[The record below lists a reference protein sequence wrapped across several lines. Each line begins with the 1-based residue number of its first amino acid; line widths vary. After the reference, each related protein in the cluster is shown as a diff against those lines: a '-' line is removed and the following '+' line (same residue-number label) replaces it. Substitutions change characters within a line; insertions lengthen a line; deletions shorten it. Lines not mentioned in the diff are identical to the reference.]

1 MLDQASDR
9 NRTQFFER
17 ARGPTGTEVWTIRQ
31 TNPAAEGQPKQG
43 QPKQAQPK
51 QAQPKPII
59 VPSTNP
65 EVSLMEVIGAET
77 NRKKRFPQS
86 ETGNSTRNYEL
97 FVDLIYRMLSY
108 DPEKR
113 IKPEAALNH
122 PFITSGEPVAAVP
135 PTASTPAALRR

>member
-1 MLDQASDR
+1 MVPNSMLDQSTEKSR
-9 NRTQFFER
+9 EQFFER
-17 ARGPTGTEVWTIRQ
+17 VRGPTGVEEWAILQV
-31 TNPAAEGQPKQG
+31 NPSAPEGTQPKQ
-43 QPKQAQPK
+43 
-51 QAQPKPII
+51 II
-59 VPSTNP
+59 VPSSNP

-77 NRKKRFPQS
+77 HRKKRFPQS
-86 ETGNSTRNYEL
+86 ETGNSARNYEL

-135 PTASTPAALRR
+135 ASASMPSAPRR